1 MNFSVSDPELSL
13 LRFSVR
19 DQTGLLSSE
28 LVGQYSL
35 AFGSMKRGEGGERAQ
50 EGPEDTGL
58 RCHSVTRVVFL
69 YAGIFSEMQ

>member
-35 AFGSMKRGEGGERAQ
+35 AFSSLKRGEGGQRTQ
-50 EGPEDTGL
+50 EGAEDTGL
-58 RCHSVTRVVFL
+58 RCHSVTRIVFL
-69 YAGIFSEMQ
+69 YAGTFSEIQ